1 MTDRC
6 CTEPKPVFDSSVCI
20 KLDFISALHELK
32 VRLPRKTRFLAVKS
46 RAETH
51 CRQKCITRD
60 PRKTRQQVRGTE
72 KHYFNLILIR
82 SHFEITVPNV
92 FNVVY
97 FFRRNYILIT
107 KNGSQRNLDMA
118 KDLTVLN
125 IKSIEKAAF

>member
-1 MTDRC
+1 M
-6 CTEPKPVFDSSVCI
+6 
-20 KLDFISALHELK
+20 
-32 VRLPRKTRFLAVKS
+32 AVKS

-82 SHFEITVPNV
+82 SHFEITVT
-92 FNVVY
+92 